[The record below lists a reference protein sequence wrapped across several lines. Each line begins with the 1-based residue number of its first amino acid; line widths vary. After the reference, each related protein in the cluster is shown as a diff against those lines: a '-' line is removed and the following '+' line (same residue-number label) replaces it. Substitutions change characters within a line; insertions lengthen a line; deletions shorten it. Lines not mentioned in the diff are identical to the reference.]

1 MTRKKITDP
10 DLKRTES
17 IHIRLSP
24 VELATIKAA
33 ADKNKMTISE
43 LLRSLAI
50 EFRKYQK

>member
-24 VELATIKAA
+24 VELAAIKET
-33 ADKNKMTISE
+33 ADKEKMTVSE
-43 LLRSLAI
+43 LLRLLAI
-50 EFRKYQK
+50 TYKKYQK